1 LKEDLLVFN
10 NKEFKQKIQINVEG
24 RKEEI
29 NQETNHTKMNWM
41 GFVVVQWQEKI
52 EIKWFKII
60 NNQNKW
66 IMKYIIKDCLKI
78 NDWMNEWY
86 N

>member
-29 NQETNHTKMNWM
+29 NQETNHTKMN
-41 GFVVVQWQEKI
+41 
-52 EIKWFKII
+52 
-60 NNQNKW
+60 
-66 IMKYIIKDCLKI
+66 
-78 NDWMNEWY
+78 
-86 N
+86 